1 MATRRRRTT
10 QPKPEQPAIENT
22 HEEML
27 EEAAKRETE
36 FEVEEENEEEEALEV
51 FLAASLADTFEAIQK
66 AEEKVE
72 IESAPE
78 SEIRYPA
85 PTADFIPVAPT
96 PLPKRRPRYILREN
110 TRRRKG

>member
-36 FEVEEENEEEEALEV
+36 FEVEEENEEEALEV

-85 PTADFIPVAPT
+85 PTVDFIPVAPT